1 MTARMVIYKGRL
13 GQHCRDRTKEP
24 QEVVFFPDDPGGLEG
39 AAYIARSH
47 YEMEVA
53 LVGVT
58 LEEIT
63 QKSTNLRVFLTN
75 LKKLTLFNYLE
86 HGDWY
91 HKKDLFNYEEAK

>member
-1 MTARMVIYKGRL
+1 MTPRMVVYKGRL
-13 GQHCRDRTKEP
+13 KWHCQDRVKEP
-24 QEVVFFPDDPGGLEG
+24 KEVVFFPDDPSGLEG

-63 QKSTNLRVFLTN
+63 QKSSSLRMFLTN

-86 HGDWY
+86 HDDWY
-91 HKKDLFNYEEAK
+91 HKKDLFDCEETK